1 MFHHNL
7 LATGEIKM
15 KHFVLSDKKEGKM
28 SGLSLKLQRQVSISA
43 TYSQRLLERFGTLRT
58 WATVN
63 LHLQVS
69 ASQFHFV
76 C

>member
-1 MFHHNL
+1 
-7 LATGEIKM
+7 M
-15 KHFVLSDKKEGKM
+15 KHFFLSDKKEGKM
-28 SGLSLKLQRQVSISA
+28 SGLSLKLQRQVSTSA
-43 TYSQRLLERFGTLRT
+43 TYSQRLLERFGTSRT
-58 WATVN
+58 WATVD